1 MSRVHTTRAD
11 GKAGRREAGVVQHRG
26 RLTDGELVLTG
37 GVPAVSVARAI
48 VEVTTMTDVEHG
60 LVVANSLIHQRPD
73 VLEEAR
79 SLALRMDHWQ
89 NTLATRIVLALAD
102 PRIESVAESRTQHFF
117 WAQSL
122 PMAQPQ
128 YEIRD
133 ARGRV
138 VARVDFAL
146 PDLGAFFEVDGRV
159 KYFGRRDG
167 KSMEQV
173 LFEERQREKLIC
185 RLTGWVCIRIT
196 WADLAYPERL
206 AREIRAI
213 LAARRTPAS

>member
-1 MSRVHTTRAD
+1 VLARAVLQTAESPAVLSHITAAVEHGAEVWDVDMSRVHTTRAD

-89 NTLATRIVLALAD
+89 NTL
-102 PRIESVAESRTQHFF
+102 EESRDVVYDGDHGQ
-117 WAQSL
+117 
-122 PMAQPQ
+122 
-128 YEIRD
+128 
-133 ARGRV
+133 RV
-138 VARVDFAL
+138 VR
-146 PDLGAFFEVDGRV
+146 
-159 KYFGRRDG
+159 
-167 KSMEQV
+167 S
-173 LFEERQREKLIC
+173 
-185 RLTGWVCIRIT
+185 
-196 WADLAYPERL
+196 
-206 AREIRAI
+206 
-213 LAARRTPAS
+213 